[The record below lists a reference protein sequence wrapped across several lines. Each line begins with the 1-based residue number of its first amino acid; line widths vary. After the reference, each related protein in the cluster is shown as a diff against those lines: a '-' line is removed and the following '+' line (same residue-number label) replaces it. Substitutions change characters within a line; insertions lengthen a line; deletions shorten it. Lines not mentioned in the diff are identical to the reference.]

1 LGQFAEGWDLYE
13 WRWNKRNK
21 IQTPREFDQ
30 PLWLGDQELVGKT
43 MLLHAEQGLG
53 DTIQFCRYA
62 KKVKALG
69 ARVVLEVQRPLLHLL
84 ESLEWVDELVVKG
97 EQLPSFDY
105 HCPLMSLPLA
115 FKTEL
120 ESIPSEPKYL
130 YSDASKRQRWEQ
142 RLGPKNK
149 PRVGLVWSGSVG
161 HKNDR
166 NRSIA
171 LEELLKHLPGHC
183 EYVSLQKEVRPGDQ
197 EVLAQSQ
204 IKHFGEHLDDFAE
217 TLIVRHTRQSVV
229 LLDEAVQ
236 GALNSRSETL

>member
-1 LGQFAEGWDLYE
+1 
-13 WRWNKRNK
+13 
-21 IQTPREFDQ
+21 
-30 PLWLGDQELVGKT
+30 
-43 MLLHAEQGLG
+43 
-53 DTIQFCRYA
+53 
-62 KKVKALG
+62 
-69 ARVVLEVQRPLLHLL
+69 
-84 ESLEWVDELVVKG
+84 
-97 EQLPSFDY
+97 
-105 HCPLMSLPLA
+105 MSLPLA

-171 LEELLKHLPGHC
+171 LEELLKYLPGHC
-183 EYVSLQKEVRPGDQ
+183 EYVRLQKEVRPGDQ

-204 IKHFGEHLDDFAE
+204 IKHYEEHLDDFAE
-217 TLIVRHTRQSVV
+217 TAALCELMDVVVSVDTSV
-229 LLDEAVQ
+229 AHLAGAMGKRTWVMLPYVPDWRWLLDRQDSPWYGSMRLYRQQELKKWDSVIQ
-236 GALNSRSETL
+236 HVTSDLKF